1 MTLFQVGFLK
11 FGIIDLIDVAIVAFL
26 FYRFLI
32 LVKGTRSI
40 QILFGVFVLIL
51 ISFVAFWFQL
61 EGLKW
66 LISNIATVGVIV
78 LVIVFQPEL
87 RKALAQ
93 FGHNKLFRLFMRYE
107 KQKILDELIKGLIK
121 LSDLKYGALIVL
133 EREIGL
139 KNFIETGKPLNAQ
152 LSSEMLL
159 TLFTPYTPLHDG
171 AVIIRGETI
180 VAAACTLPLTHKRE
194 YADLYGMRHKAGI
207 GVTEDSD
214 AISLIVS
221 EETGEISI
229 AFNGIMRKDIQK
241 ERLREILV
249 SLIEAAGK

>member
-1 MTLFQVGFLK
+1 MGLFHIGFLK

-51 ISFVAFWFQL
+51 FSFVAFWFQL

-66 LISNIATVGVIV
+66 MISNIATVGIIV

-93 FGHNKLFRLFMRYE
+93 FGHNKLFRLFIRYE
-107 KQKILDELIKGLIK
+107 KQKILDELIKGSIK
-121 LSDLKYGALIVL
+121 LSELKYGALIVL

-139 KNFIETGKPLNAQ
+139 KNFIETGKSLNAQ

-171 AVIIRGETI
+171 AAIIRGETI
-180 VAAACTLPLTHKRE
+180 VAAACTLPLTQKRE
-194 YADLYGMRHKAGI
+194 YDTLFGMRHKAGI
-207 GVTEDSD
+207 GITEDSD

-229 AFNGIMRKDIQK
+229 ASNGFLIRGVEK
-241 ERLREILV
+241 EKLREILIKI
-249 SLIEAAGK
+249 LEGNK

>member
-1 MTLFQVGFLK
+1 MTLFEIGFLR

-93 FGHNKLFRLFMRYE
+93 FGHNKLFRLFIRYE

-171 AVIIRGETI
+171 AAIVRGETI

-221 EETGEISI
+221 EETGEISV
-229 AFNGIMRKDIQK
+229 AFSGIMRKDVEK
-241 ERLREILV
+241 ERLREILI
-249 SLIEAAGK
+249 SLIEAGK

>member
-1 MTLFQVGFLK
+1 MEFFHIGFLK

-51 ISFVAFWFQL
+51 FSFVAFWFQL

-93 FGHNKLFRLFMRYE
+93 FGHNKLFRLFIRYE

-121 LSDLKYGALIVL
+121 LSELKYGALIVL

-171 AVIIRGETI
+171 AVIIRGETM
-180 VAAACTLPLTHKRE
+180 VAAACTLPLTQKRE
-194 YADLYGMRHKAGI
+194 YADMYGMRHKAGI
-207 GVTEDSD
+207 GVTEDTD

-229 AFNGIMRKDIQK
+229 AFSGILRKDIEK
-241 ERLREILV
+241 DKLREILV
-249 SLIEAAGK
+249 DLIEAQK